1 MIKENK
7 IQSFLIIT
15 FALMYIPSIIT
26 IILLNNEV
34 LTFSNPIIQ
43 ILQIIAGGSPTITA
57 FYFIFYIYDENKKK
71 DILSRLLLFKVSPI
85 WWGYAIVLPF
95 IVMIILHLLS
105 YQNLSHISFESSV
118 WMNFPLILLS
128 SIFAGGLEEIGWR
141 GVLFDEMQDRFS
153 IIKTTLI
160 TGIIW
165 ALWHLPLF
173 FINQLAFSDKNF
185 FVYLLSTIMFSGFL
199 VFLILKTRSI
209 LLTIIMHAAMNST
222 SYFGELIPL
231 NQGVVIYIGLIAL
244 ILISFF
250 MIYKTEPE
258 K

>member
-7 IQSFLIIT
+7 MKSFLFIT

-26 IILLNNEV
+26 ILLLNNEF

-57 FYFIFYIYDENKKK
+57 FYFIFYIYDKNKKK
-71 DILSRLLLFKVSPI
+71 DIVSRLLSFKVSPI

-95 IVMIILHLLS
+95 IIMIILHLLS
-105 YQNLSHISFESSV
+105 YQNLSHISFESSI
-118 WMNFPLILLS
+118 WMSFPLILLS

-141 GVLFDEMQDRFS
+141 GVLFDEMKDKFS
-153 IIKTTLI
+153 IIKTTLMI
-160 TGIIW
+160 GIIW
-165 ALWHLPLF
+165 AFWHLPLF
-173 FINQLAFSDKNF
+173 FIDQLAFSDKNF

-199 VFLILKTRSI
+199 VFLLLKTKSI
-209 LLTIIMHAAMNST
+209 LLAILMHAAMNST
-222 SYFGELIPL
+222 SYFGELIPS
-231 NQGVVIYIGLIAL
+231 NQGILIYIGLIVM

-250 MIYKTEPE
+250 MIYKVKPE

>member
-1 MIKENK
+1 MIKGNK
-7 IQSFLIIT
+7 IKSFLIIT

-26 IILLNNEV
+26 IILLNNEI

-71 DILSRLLLFKVSPI
+71 DILSRLLLFEVSPI
-85 WWGYAIVLPF
+85 WWGYAVVLPF
-95 IVMIILHLLS
+95 IVMMILHLLS
-105 YQNLSHISFESSV
+105 YQNLTHISFETSV
-118 WMNFPLILLS
+118 WISFPLILLS

-141 GVLFDEMQDRFS
+141 GVLFDEMIDRFS

-160 TGIIW
+160 IGLIW
-165 ALWHLPLF
+165 GFWHLPLF
-173 FINQLAFSDKNF
+173 FIDQIAFSDKNF

-199 VFLILKTRSI
+199 VFLILKTKSI
-209 LLTIIMHAAMNST
+209 FLTIIMHASMNSI
-222 SYFGELIPL
+222 SYFGELIPS